1 MSWPISNMW
10 DSPAKHSGVEKTQ
23 EKSSLFRSMLE
34 IVPPSAGRW
43 DATERKD
50 AAQLMQHICQGL
62 TALGHHTHDSESF
75 RWDGSL
81 AGSEWVQVEQL
92 AQGCVQS
99 RPENFQ
105 GWRSHSS
112 LPVPCQ
118 SHPFPESM
126 LESKC

>member
-1 MSWPISNMW
+1 MS
-10 DSPAKHSGVEKTQ
+10 
-23 EKSSLFRSMLE
+23 R
-34 IVPPSAGRW
+34 GRW

-62 TALGHHTHDSESF
+62 TALGPHAHDSESF
-75 RWDGSL
+75 RWDGSS

-99 RPENFQ
+99 RPENVQ